1 MSPSY
6 NNNVSFYIAE
16 TVSDNAN
23 TYNLDTDRTRADNLA
38 SKDIRSIYTID
49 ALILISGRVIPIT
62 AKPADINN
70 VKIPLNGEHVVVFYA
85 YRSDS
90 NTNKHIGEWYYLN
103 AISLNSDINL
113 NSIPGIT
120 SRDRVGTKPGNGF
133 KFKTTSMLQINP
145 GDVVSQ
151 GRWGNSIRF
160 GSTIDTSAT
169 KTEKPPVWEG
179 DVIGDPI
186 TVIANERD
194 LVSTDE
200 FATEQLNLGAS
211 IYLTSTQN
219 IPTLQLGSAAQKN
232 SLKRFLPTESQYS
245 QSQLIGVADRIILKA
260 KTDIAVLDADKG
272 IVLNTTGEVKIGND
286 TADQSMVH
294 GDVLLKTLQA
304 ILNQLRTPIQCG
316 TSTGTFLSTSAI
328 DQAQRNLRE
337 LLSSKYFIKKETY

>member
-1 MSPSY
+1 MTPAY

-23 TYNLDTDRTRADNLA
+23 TYNLDTDKQRNDNIA
-38 SKDIRSIYTID
+38 SKNIRSIYTIN
-49 ALILISGRVIPIT
+49 ALILVSGRVIPIK

-90 NTNKHIGEWYYLN
+90 NTDKHIGEWYYLN
-103 AISLNSDINL
+103 AISLNSDTNL

-120 SRDRVGTKPGNGF
+120 SQDRVDTKPGNGF
-133 KFKTTSMLQINP
+133 KSKPTSILQLYP

-160 GSTIDTSAT
+160 GSTIDISAT
-169 KTEKPPVWEG
+169 KTEKRPVWEG
-179 DVIGDPI
+179 DEFGAPI

-194 LVSTDE
+194 VVSTNE
-200 FATEQLNLGAS
+200 FASEQLNTGAS

-219 IPTLQLGSAAQKN
+219 IPTLQLGSETQKN
-232 SLKRFLPTESQYS
+232 SLKCFLPTESQYS
-245 QSQLIGVADRIILKA
+245 QSQLIGIADRIILKA
-260 KTDIAVLDADKG
+260 KTDVAVLDAEKG

-294 GDVLLKTLQA
+294 GDVLLTTLQA

-316 TSTGTFLSTSAI
+316 TSTGTFLSTVAI